1 MTLYNTIYQFL
12 FENHT
17 SLKLKIKS
25 FRTLHK
31 ERKKLHCHISEN
43 PSILGKL
50 EWLANLSLRLLSVQ
64 FSLSVVSN
72 SLCPHGLQHARLLCP
87 SPTPRVYSNSCPWSW
102 WFHPTISSFVIYL
115 NSQINKCGLLVP
127 RANRDPP
134 VKILKT
140 ILGTPFPHPL
150 AILIHLN
157 YFWDVLLLYLSSLS
171 LYHIHTT
178 QKTPLSL
185 TSPQFME

>member
-87 SPTPRVYSNSCPWSW
+87 SPTPRVCSKSC
-102 WFHPTISSFVIYL
+102 
-115 NSQINKCGLLVP
+115 
-127 RANRDPP
+127 
-134 VKILKT
+134 
-140 ILGTPFPHPL
+140 
-150 AILIHLN
+150 
-157 YFWDVLLLYLSSLS
+157 
-171 LYHIHTT
+171 
-178 QKTPLSL
+178 PLSL
-185 TSPQFME
+185 VMTSNHLIICRPLFLLPLIFPSIKVISNESALPIRWSKYWSFSFNISLFNEYLGLISFRMDWLELLAVQGTLKRVL